1 MVGLRNIAIHKY
13 SEIDLKTIWR
23 IIKKNLPETKLEI
36 LKILDTM
43 KETL

>member
-1 MVGLRNIAIHKY
+1 MVGLRNVAIHEY

-23 IIKKNLPETKLEI
+23 IIKENLPETKQEI
-36 LKILDTM
+36 LKILDAM